1 MKKFIITALL
11 ILTTI
16 SSYAHQT
23 EASTIIL
30 AEKEKGVWILQINA
44 SLTAF
49 QQEVRQTYAST
60 PYKTPEEFREM
71 VLNHITQNLNLS
83 FNENQNYILTDG
95 KVQLGHE
102 TKVLFTLTRVP
113 SNLETIDLTN
123 TLFKNIHNSKSALLI
138 LKEDFKKTK
147 FVLNKD
153 NNYSLSLSVT
163 EDEFIDINIQKASMG
178 PVSFLSILALV
189 IAVALLSKKVYK
201 RA

>member
-1 MKKFIITALL
+1 MKKFLLSALVIFIT
-11 ILTTI
+11 
-16 SSYAHQT
+16 SVSFAHQT

-30 AEKEKGVWILQINA
+30 AEKQNDVWVLQINA

-49 QQEVRQTYAST
+49 QQEIKQAYAST
-60 PYKTPEEFREM
+60 PYKTPDEFREM
-71 VLNHITQNLNLS
+71 VLNHIAQNLNLS

-102 TKVLFTLTRVP
+102 TKVLFTLTKVP
-113 SNLETIDLTN
+113 SHLETIDLTN

-147 FVLNKD
+147 FILSKD

-178 PVSFLSILALV
+178 QVSFLSILGIV

-201 RA
+201 RI